1 MSKTKWKLLK
11 TTVFSSTSAANV
23 NAQRETR
30 KNTVFNNAL
39 LLDYKYDFGF
49 GLFFCERC
57 GAVGGLLLRREYPG
71 QPVVGV
77 GVVIAEGGR
86 LVLVR
91 RGASGTITFCF
102 SFLPSRKMESW
113 SLKAT

>member
-1 MSKTKWKLLK
+1 M
-11 TTVFSSTSAANV
+11 
-23 NAQRETR
+23 
-30 KNTVFNNAL
+30 
-39 LLDYKYDFGF
+39 
-49 GLFFCERC
+49 
-57 GAVGGLLLRREYPG
+57 RREYPG

-91 RGASGTITFCF
+91 SGASGTITFCF